1 MTIEIEPDRL
11 LLIFDLDGTLY
22 HTETSFI
29 PAMNAVFR
37 KHAVPVPDKATLL
50 SFVGEPFDVFLQ
62 WLKQAGIPIM
72 QPGVIDAITATEL
85 RLVRERGRLYPGVRE
100 TLAHLRDSGCTLA
113 LCTNATEDYGR
124 TVVRACG
131 IEELFHCLRFR
142 SAADQDKAGMVAA
155 LLSKIPHRHAY
166 MIGDRYHDLQAGSK
180 NGCTVIAASY
190 GYACPDELDGAKET
204 ISSLPSLL
212 PLIGD

>member
-1 MTIEIEPDRL
+1 MTMETDRL

-37 KHAVPVPDKATLL
+37 KYALPVPDKATLL

-62 WLKQAGIPIM
+62 WLKKAGIPIM

-85 RLVRERGRLYPGVRE
+85 RLVREQGRLYPGVRE
-100 TLAHLRDSGCTLA
+100 TLVHLRNSGYTLA
-113 LCTNATEDYGR
+113 LCTNAKEDYGR

-131 IEELFHCLRFR
+131 IEELFHFLRFR
-142 SAADQDKAGMVAA
+142 SAADKDKTGMVAA
-155 LLSKIPHRHAY
+155 LLRKIPHKHAY
-166 MIGDRYHDLQAGSK
+166 IIGDRYHDLQAGRK

-190 GYACPDELDGAKET
+190 GYAHPNELDGAEET

-212 PLIGD
+212 SLIAA